1 MSFDLMAYAR
11 QRRYRTRNLQD
22 GHAVPP
28 ARPPKHGQ
36 RGPVDGYVGANDR
49 MNAVIGRHGYVA
61 MDGERLSVFA
71 SYRSR
76 RAKTA
81 GMAKLVDAG
90 VTIDQEGDIEVGGWA
105 PVEQIEAVL
114 AAIGVSKLPLRNRS
128 PNLDGLRRYQRGSQ
142 APESTQAAG
151 KVVKVGAGAESAVW
165 RAVVGCS

>member
-11 QRRYRTRNLQD
+11 QRRYRVRNLHD
-22 GHAVPP
+22 GHSVPP
-28 ARPPKHGQ
+28 VQPPKHGQ
-36 RGPVDGYVGANDR
+36 RGAVQGYVGADDR
-49 MNAVIGRHGYVA
+49 MDAILGKHGYVG

-81 GMAKLVDAG
+81 GMARLVAAG
-90 VTIDQEGDIEVGGWA
+90 VTIDQEGDTEVGGSA

-151 KVVKVGAGAESAVW
+151 EVVKVGAGAELAVPPT
-165 RAVVGCS
+165 AVGRS